1 MSHVVVR
8 FSNAKV
14 ILSILIHIVFTFCTI
29 LGPFVDIPEQRL
41 NRACRY
47 WSSPQV
53 LCHPADS
60 HSSDECQRY
69 DFPALYWDCLAPL
82 SFPIHPQENPNVL
95 IPRGNIYF
103 FVFTICLA
111 MIYWL
116 LLPPSQRLLILFGK
130 SDFHTFRVRVYVAQV
145 SRGDVKGNWLWGA
158 AVFESLRCHSSA
170 ANGTSGR

>member
-1 MSHVVVR
+1 MHFV
-8 FSNAKV
+8 FS
-14 ILSILIHIVFTFCTI
+14 LSTI
-29 LGPFVDIPEQRL
+29 LNTFVDIPEQRL
-41 NRACRY
+41 NGSCRY
-47 WSSPQV
+47 WSTPQV

-95 IPRGNIYF
+95 IPRGNIFF

-130 SDFHTFRVRVYVAQV
+130 SDFHTFRECVRGTGLQRQREGKHFEEQLCLNLYGVTPLPPTIYVRQITPV
-145 SRGDVKGNWLWGA
+145 SYRH
-158 AVFESLRCHSSA
+158 F
-170 ANGTSGR
+170 T